1 MILQSI
7 KMAVKS
13 ILANKMRAFLTM
25 LGIIIGVMAL
35 VVLVSLVTS
44 ATSSVSASIA
54 QMGNDL
60 FTVNIRDDGGEPLQ
74 MDELETLAADESLE
88 LVAPFL
94 QSSGSVRQGTDT
106 VRVSVTGTN
115 NAYFSIMS
123 SALAAGRLLLQPDL
137 DNYAHVTVLSY
148 EAAAELFADVPISDI
163 PGQSI
168 TLDDLPY
175 RVVGVLAENESV
187 TATGIQSYAVY
198 VPFTVTARATGSSD
212 ITSFYVTAVDSS
224 RIDTAETTLNAWL
237 FSRFDGDTDAYYVQ
251 SMATLSETLSS
262 VQDTFALLLGGIAG
276 ISLLVGG
283 IGIMNIM
290 LVSVTERTREIG
302 IRKAIGATRGG
313 IMAQFLLEAMV
324 LCLIGCAIGIV
335 GSGIVLAIVNMVAGA
350 GAAGADASSSASALS
365 TTTYTLSGTVI
376 IVSVVF
382 STVVGM
388 VFGLYPANKAARMHP
403 IEALR
408 YE

>member
-1 MILQSI
+1 
-7 KMAVKS
+7 MALKS

-35 VVLVSLVTS
+35 VVLVSLATS
-44 ATSSVSASIA
+44 ATSSVSDRIS
-54 QMGNDL
+54 QLGNDL
-60 FTVNIRDDGGEPLQ
+60 FTVSIRDDGGKPLK
-74 MDELETLAADESLE
+74 MDELDALTAEDTVGS
-88 LVAPFL
+88 VAPYL
-94 QSSGSVRQGTDT
+94 QSSGNVKQGTST
-106 VRVSVTGTN
+106 VRVSITGTN

-123 SALAAGRLLLQPDL
+123 SALAGGRLLLQPDL
-137 DNYAHVTVLSY
+137 DNYAHVVVLSY
-148 EAAAELFADVPISDI
+148 EAAAELFANVPISDI

-175 RVVGVLAENESV
+175 QVVGVLAENESV
-187 TATGIQSYAVY
+187 TSTGMESYSVY
-198 VPFTVTARATGSSD
+198 VPFTVTARMTGSSD
-212 ITSFYVTAVDSS
+212 ITSFYVMATDASQITA
-224 RIDTAETTLNAWL
+224 AETALNFWL
-237 FSRFDGDTDAYYVQ
+237 LDRFGDTDAYYVQ
-251 SMATLSETLSS
+251 NMETLSETLSS

-302 IRKAIGATRGG
+302 IRKAIGATQGS
-313 IMAQFLLEAMV
+313 IMTQFLLEAMV
-324 LCLIGCAIGIV
+324 LCLIGCAIGII
-335 GSGIVLAIVNMVAGA
+335 GSGIVLGIVNMIASSGT
-350 GAAGADASSSASALS
+350 DASSTTTA
-365 TTTYTLSGTVI
+365 TTYTLSGTVI
-376 IVSVVF
+376 VVSVVF

-388 VFGLYPANKAARMHP
+388 VFGLYPAQKAARMHP

>member
-44 ATSSVSASIA
+44 ATSSVSESIS

-60 FTVNIRDDGGEPLQ
+60 FTVNIRDDGGEPIR
-74 MDELETLAADESLE
+74 MDELEALAADDSLE
-88 LVAPFL
+88 LVAPYL
-94 QSSGSVRQGTDT
+94 QSSGSVKQGAST
-106 VRVSVTGTN
+106 VRVSITGTN
-115 NAYFSIMS
+115 NAYFPIMS
-123 SALAAGRLLLQPDL
+123 STLAAGRLLLQPDL
-137 DNYAHVTVLSY
+137 SNLAHVVVLSY

-163 PGQSI
+163 CGQSI
-168 TLDDLPY
+168 MLDSLPY
-175 RVVGVLAENESV
+175 QVVGVLTENDSV
-187 TATGIQSYAVY
+187 TATGMQSYSVY

-212 ITSFYVTAVDSS
+212 ITSFYVTAADSS
-224 RIDTAETTLNAWL
+224 QIDAAETSLNAWL
-237 FSRFDGDTDAYYVQ
+237 FSRFSGDTDAYYVQ

-262 VQDTFALLLGGIAG
+262 VRDTFALLLGGIAG

-302 IRKAIGATRGG
+302 IRKAIGATQGG

-335 GSGIVLAIVNMVAGA
+335 GSGIVLVIVNMVAA
-350 GAAGADASSSASALS
+350 SSADASSTA
-365 TTTYTLSGTVI
+365 TVTTYTLSGTVI
-376 IVSVVF
+376 IVSVIF

-388 VFGLYPANKAARMHP
+388 VFGLYPANRAARMHP

>member
-13 ILANKMRAFLTM
+13 ILVNKMRAFLTM

-44 ATSSVSASIA
+44 ATSSVSDRIS

-60 FTVNIRDDGGEPLQ
+60 FTVSIRDDGGEPLKQ
-74 MDELETLAADESLE
+74 GEVEELAADGSFGLT
-88 LVAPFL
+88 APYL
-94 QSSGSVRQGTDT
+94 QSSGSVKQGTDT
-106 VRVSVTGTN
+106 VRVSITGTN
-115 NAYFSIMS
+115 NAYFSIMGS
-123 SALAAGRLLLQPDL
+123 TLAAGRLLLQPDL
-137 DNYAHVTVLSY
+137 DNLAHVVVLSY
-148 EAAAELFADVPISDI
+148 EAAAALFADVPISDI
-163 PGQSI
+163 CGQSI
-168 TLDDLPY
+168 MLDGLPY

-187 TATGIQSYAVY
+187 TAGGMQSYSVY
-198 VPFTVTARATGSSD
+198 LPFTVTARTTGSSD
-212 ITSFYVTAVDSS
+212 VTSFYATAADPSQ
-224 RIDTAETTLNAWL
+224 IEAAELALNAWL
-237 FSRFDGDTDAYYVQ
+237 SLRFGGDTDAYYVQ

-302 IRKAIGATRGG
+302 IRKAIGATRGS
-313 IMAQFLLEAMV
+313 IMTQFLLEALV
-324 LCLIGCAIGIV
+324 LCLIGCAIGIL
-335 GSGIVLAIVNMVAGA
+335 GSGIVLAIANMVALSGA
-350 GAAGADASSSASALS
+350 EASGAASA
-365 TTTYTLSGTVI
+365 TTYSFSGTVI
-376 IVSVVF
+376 VVAVVF
-382 STVVGM
+382 STVIGM

>member
-1 MILQSI
+1 
-7 KMAVKS
+7 
-13 ILANKMRAFLTM
+13 
-25 LGIIIGVMAL
+25 
-35 VVLVSLVTS
+35 
-44 ATSSVSASIA
+44 
-54 QMGNDL
+54 
-60 FTVNIRDDGGEPLQ
+60 
-74 MDELETLAADESLE
+74 
-88 LVAPFL
+88 
-94 QSSGSVRQGTDT
+94 
-106 VRVSVTGTN
+106 
-115 NAYFSIMS
+115 
-123 SALAAGRLLLQPDL
+123 LLQPDL
-137 DNYAHVTVLSY
+137 NNYAHVTVLSY

-175 RVVGVLAENESV
+175 QVVGVLAENESV
-187 TATGIQSYAVY
+187 TSTGMQSYAVY

-224 RIDTAETTLNAWL
+224 QISTAELSLNAWL
-237 FSRFDGDTDAYYVQ
+237 LSRFGGDTDAYYVQ

-335 GSGIVLAIVNMVAGA
+335 GSGIVLLIVNMIASSGT
-350 GAAGADASSSASALS
+350 DASS
-365 TTTYTLSGTVI
+365 TTTATTYSLSGTVI
-376 IVSVVF
+376 VVSVVF

-388 VFGLYPANKAARMHP
+388 VFGLYPAHKAARMHP